1 MVSLGFMWTVVIIAV
16 TGVTLWLL
24 AEFVV
29 PALFGYVG
37 AGVVWLVTFGHVRME
52 PLDGGESGLASEI
65 GFGFVFV
72 LVIVGY
78 SYFYRT

>member
-1 MVSLGFMWTVVIIAV
+1 MWTFVIIAV
-16 TGVTLWLL
+16 AGITLWLL

-29 PALFGYVG
+29 PAFFGYIG
-37 AGVVWLVTFGHVRME
+37 AWVVWLITFGHVRME
-52 PLDGGESGLASEI
+52 PLGGGESGLAAEI

-78 SYFYRT
+78 THFYRT